1 MNVNLLAYLKHE
13 EQLLKEIVVLAEKQ
27 QKALIKYDAIML
39 EEIVSYQNVMGKS
52 LRKAEENRIN
62 LLVRW
67 LGISVGEASKLKLS
81 AIEKHF
87 EKEELKE
94 LKKLRVS
101 LRSLVSELNSLNN
114 TNRVLTNRA
123 RMSVGEMISHF
134 TNGRNYVCNV
144 KV

>member
-67 LGISVGEASKLKLS
+67 LGISISEASKLKLS

-94 LKKLRVS
+94 LKKLRTS
-101 LRSLVSELNSLNN
+101 LRSLVAQLNSLNN